1 MRTIAI
7 QFSLG
12 VFMTVT
18 LPLHAAVERTAAP
31 MAVPQAVV
39 VAPTAKKPATAQQ
52 SSTLQADRPDFHLP
66 FDYRPAHPS
75 DELHRFP
82 SDDPISPLREGRSD
96 ESFRGQLRG

>member
-1 MRTIAI
+1 MHTMMII
-7 QFSLG
+7 LG
-12 VFMTVT
+12 MSCLMGMSV
-18 LPLHAAVERTAAP
+18 PAHAAVARETAP
-31 MAVPQAVV
+31 IAVPQAMVV
-39 VAPTAKKPATAQQ
+39 VPTAKKPAAAQQ

-82 SDDPISPLREGRSD
+82 SDDPIAPLREGHSD

>member
-1 MRTIAI
+1 MRAMMIM
-7 QFSLG
+7 LG
-12 VFMTVT
+12 MSCLVGMSV
-18 LPLHAAVERTAAP
+18 PAHAAVTRETAPIVA
-31 MAVPQAVV
+31 PQAVV
-39 VAPTAKKPATAQQ
+39 AAPTAKKPATAQQ

-82 SDDPISPLREGRSD
+82 SDDPIAPLREGHGD